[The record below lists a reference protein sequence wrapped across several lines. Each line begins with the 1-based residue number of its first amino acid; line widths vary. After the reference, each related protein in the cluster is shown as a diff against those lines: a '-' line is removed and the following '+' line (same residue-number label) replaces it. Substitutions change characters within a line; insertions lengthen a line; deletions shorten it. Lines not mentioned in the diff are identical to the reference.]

1 MKRKRNPNISLLL
14 AQAGLCKFSEKP
26 PVQSEWNKTRDRRS
40 GRFSYNSSHWQQVN
54 KLTQIQD
61 TELGLL
67 FSTQAPSSNSTRM
80 WFNTSMQWPSSPKP
94 TCWRKRSC
102 AACRQFPS
110 FLCTGWLQSTLR
122 YIHKF
127 HLFYPKTDLLLE
139 PPLKSKTW
147 YISQV
152 TKDLVGKPHGILTFL
167 AKYYLYFGF

>member
-1 MKRKRNPNISLLL
+1 MWKGKEIQISHCFWHK
-14 AQAGLCKFSEKP
+14 QGCVSS
-26 PVQSEWNKTRDRRS
+26 VRSHQSSLSGTKLMT

-147 YISQV
+147 YSSQV